1 MYHAIS
7 LSMLLLVTV
16 SLFPVLKTTSPATT
30 AFLTLEASLYNKRFD
45 ILTVCN
51 FHFIPKQASKGQA
64 PGRASKTIGLLT
76 LF

>member
-30 AFLTLEASLYNKRFD
+30 AFLALDGSPVQQE
-45 ILTVCN
+45 ILT
-51 FHFIPKQASKGQA
+51 F
-64 PGRASKTIGLLT
+64 
-76 LF
+76 